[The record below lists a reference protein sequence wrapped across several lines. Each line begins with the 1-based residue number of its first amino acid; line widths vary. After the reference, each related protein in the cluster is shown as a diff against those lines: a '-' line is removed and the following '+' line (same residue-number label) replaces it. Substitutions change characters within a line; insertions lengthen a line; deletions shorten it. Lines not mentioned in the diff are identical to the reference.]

1 MRSLLLLALA
11 APVAA
16 QAAPADRRAD
26 APAGPVYA
34 DSVAPMDVSVT
45 TRLSP
50 QLEKLVEQLLRDGKA
65 TKIDGVAVFGGGDKF
80 LPGKIAATMAHRIVA
95 LEPGDPR
102 LDQRLREFADMAD
115 LTLAN
120 DNESWGLYYYI
131 AALHD
136 LHARGLL
143 ERAVRP
149 QTLATLKQRLDW
161 RRFVRPDLSLINL
174 PNNYYGVAFS
184 IARFRHLLGWEDAS
198 AGDQLLARMIDHYR
212 KYSGEY
218 GFADETE
225 GKGRFDRYSVLLIG
239 EIAHRLLETGMT
251 PSDEVK
257 AWLRKSVD
265 LLLPRFN
272 LHGEGFEY
280 GRSIGT
286 YGDTAFLEVLTAA
299 ALLKVMT
306 PVEERMAYAFSS
318 RVTARYMDFWIDPV
332 SGSVDLWGRTLWG
345 QGRRTDV
352 YRGEGRIL
360 GENFSLARQHIY
372 TNAIWNRLG
381 YRGQAPDAGF
391 ARWLDTLP
399 RSTMTWFAR
408 GVHDRGLVTIRDG
421 KRMISLP
428 IINGAEG
435 QHMNNPYFPIP
446 FSPGMLAG
454 SADATFPQLL
464 PRITLANGD
473 VLMPLAFFKDVR
485 VTRRGAVTDVRWHQ
499 TALDRMGGNDAQLD
513 TRVSIETHYRFSPGK
528 IERRDRIVPAE
539 GVKIARIDME
549 FASFSEGAAKGRSGV
564 QFARGAVTRFAT
576 TGYGACD
583 AHLATDPVYRAPT
596 GPFATVVTCARA
608 GQAMPLRTLETS
620 WALSYN
626 YD

>member
-11 APVAA
+11 APLSA
-16 QAAPADRRAD
+16 QAADRRAEI
-26 APAGPVYA
+26 PAGPVYA
-34 DSVAPMDVSVT
+34 DSVAPMDTTVT

-50 QLEKLVEQLLRDGKA
+50 QLERLVVQLLRDGKD
-65 TKIDGVAVFGGGDKF
+65 TRIDRVAVFGGGDKF

-95 LEPGDPR
+95 LEPGDPA

-115 LTLAN
+115 LTLAT

-149 QTLATLKQRLDW
+149 ATLAALRAKLDW

-212 KYSGEY
+212 KYSGDY

-251 PSDEVK
+251 PSEEVK

-306 PVEERMAYAFSS
+306 PAEERMAYAFSS

-332 SGSVDLWGRTLWG
+332 SGSVDLWGRTAWG
-345 QGRRTDV
+345 QGRRTDA

-381 YRGQAPDAGF
+381 YRGQSPDPGF

-421 KRMISLP
+421 GRMIALP
-428 IINGAEG
+428 IINGADG
-435 QHMNNPYFPIP
+435 QHLNNPYFPIP

-454 SADATFPQLL
+454 SADATFPQLV
-464 PRITLANGD
+464 PRITLADGE

-485 VTRRGAVTDVRWHQ
+485 LTRRGAVTEIRWHQ

-513 TRVSIETHYRFSPGK
+513 TRVSIVTRYRFSPGK
-528 IERRDRIVPAE
+528 IERRDRIVPAQN
-539 GVKIARIDME
+539 VRIARIDME
-549 FASFSEGAAKGRSGV
+549 FASFSDLPAKQAGAIAY
-564 QFARGAVTRFAT
+564 ARGAVKRFAA
-576 TGYGACD
+576 TGYGDCNAQP
-583 AHLATDPVYRAPT
+583 ATDPVYRAPT
-596 GPFATVVTCARA
+596 GPFATVVKCDRA
-608 GQAMPLRTLETS
+608 GAALPRGAIVTS
-620 WALSYN
+620 WSLSYN
-626 YD
+626 

>member
-1 MRSLLLLALA
+1 MRSLLLLALV
-11 APVAA
+11 APVSA
-16 QAAPADRRAD
+16 QAADRRAD
-26 APAGPVYA
+26 APTGPVYTV
-34 DSVAPMDVSVT
+34 SVAPMDTSVT
-45 TRLSP
+45 TRLIP
-50 QLEKLVEQLLRDGKA
+50 QVEALVEQLLRDGKA
-65 TKIDGVAVFGGGDKF
+65 TKIDGIAVFGGGDKF

-95 LEPGDPR
+95 LDANDPR
-102 LDQRLREFADMAD
+102 LDQRLREFADMAE

-120 DNESWGLYYYI
+120 TNDTWGLYYYI
-131 AALHD
+131 NALHD

-143 ERAVRP
+143 DRAVRP
-149 QTLATLKQRLDW
+149 ATLATLKQRLDW
-161 RRFVRPDLSLINL
+161 RTFVRPDLSLINL

-184 IARFRHLLGWEDAS
+184 IARFRHLLGWGDAS

-306 PVEERMAYAFSS
+306 PIEERMAYAFSS
-318 RVTARYMDFWIDPV
+318 RITARYMDFWIDPV
-332 SGSVDLWGRTLWG
+332 SGSVDMWGRTTWG

-352 YRGEGRIL
+352 YRGEARIL

-381 YRGQAPDAGF
+381 YRGQAPDSGF

-421 KRMISLP
+421 KRMIALP

-435 QHMNNPYFPIP
+435 QHMNNPYFPVP

-513 TRVSIETHYRFSPGK
+513 TRVSIETRYRFSPGK
-528 IERRDRIVPAE
+528 IERRDRIIPAE
-539 GVKIARIDME
+539 GTRIARVDME
-549 FASFSEGAAKGRSGV
+549 FATFSGDPVKQASAIR
-564 QFARGAVTRFAT
+564 FARGAVQRFAA
-576 TGYGACD
+576 TGYGTCA
-583 AHLATDPVYRAPT
+583 AQSASEPVYRSPT
-596 GPFATVVTCARA
+596 GPFATVVKCGRFMDETPSRA
-608 GQAMPLRTLETS
+608 IEAS
-620 WALSYN
+620 WSLSYN
-626 YD
+626 

>member
-1 MRSLLLLALA
+1 MRSLLLIALA
-11 APVAA
+11 VPVAA
-16 QAAPADRRAD
+16 QAAPADRRAA

-34 DSVAPMDVSVT
+34 ETVAPMDTSVT

-80 LPGKIAATMAHRIVA
+80 LPGKIAATMAHRVVA
-95 LEPGDPR
+95 LEPNDPR
-102 LDQRLREFADMAD
+102 LDQRLREFADMAE

-149 QTLATLKQRLDW
+149 ATLATLKQRLDW

-251 PSDEVK
+251 PGDEVK

-332 SGSVDLWGRTLWG
+332 SGSVDMWGRTHWG
-345 QGRRTDV
+345 QGRRTDA
-352 YRGEGRIL
+352 YRGEARIL

-391 ARWLDTLP
+391 ERWLDTLP
-399 RSTMTWFAR
+399 RSTTTWFAR

-421 KRMISLP
+421 NRMISLP

-454 SADATFPQLL
+454 SADTTFPQLL

-513 TRVSIETHYRFSPGK
+513 TRVAIETHYRFSPGR
-528 IERRDRIVPAE
+528 IERRDRIVAAE

-549 FASFSEGAAKGRSGV
+549 FASFSDAPTQRPGAVG
-564 QFARGAVTRFAT
+564 FARGAVKRFAT
-576 TGYGACD
+576 IGYGACD
-583 AHLATDPVYRAPT
+583 AQPASDPVYRAPV
-596 GPFATVVTCARA
+596 GPFATVVKCTRA
-608 GQAMPLRTLETS
+608 QGEMPSGAITTS
-620 WALSYN
+620 WTLSYN

>member
-16 QAAPADRRAD
+16 QADPVDRRAD
-26 APAGPVYA
+26 APAGPVYT
-34 DSVAPMDVSVT
+34 DSVAPMDTSVT

-65 TKIDGVAVFGGGDKF
+65 TKVDGIAVFGGGDKF

-95 LEPGDPR
+95 LEPNDPR

-149 QTLATLKQRLDW
+149 ATLATLKQRLDW

-318 RVTARYMDFWIDPV
+318 RITARYMGFWIDPV
-332 SGSVDLWGRTLWG
+332 SGSVDMWGRTAWG
-345 QGRRTDV
+345 EGRRTDV
-352 YRGEGRIL
+352 YRGEARIL

-421 KRMISLP
+421 KRMIALP

-435 QHMNNPYFPIP
+435 QHMNNPYFPVP

-454 SADATFPQLL
+454 SADASFPQLL
-464 PRITLANGD
+464 PRITLDNGD

-539 GVKIARIDME
+539 GVRIARIDME
-549 FASFSEGAAKGRSGV
+549 FASFSDAPAERSGAV
-564 QFARGAVTRFAT
+564 AFARGAVKRFAT
-576 TGYGACD
+576 TGYGGCD
-583 AHLATDPVYRAPT
+583 AQPATDPVYRAPT
-596 GPFATVVTCARA
+596 GPFETVVKCSRA
-608 GQAMPLRTLETS
+608 GDALPSGRIDAHWT
-620 WALSYN
+620 LSYN
-626 YD
+626 

>member
-1 MRSLLLLALA
+1 
-11 APVAA
+11 
-16 QAAPADRRAD
+16 
-26 APAGPVYA
+26 
-34 DSVAPMDVSVT
+34 
-45 TRLSP
+45 
-50 QLEKLVEQLLRDGKA
+50 
-65 TKIDGVAVFGGGDKF
+65 
-80 LPGKIAATMAHRIVA
+80 MAHRIVA
-95 LEPGDPR
+95 LDANDPR
-102 LDQRLREFADMAD
+102 LDQRLREFADMAE

-131 AALHD
+131 NALHD

-149 QTLATLKQRLDW
+149 ATLATLRQRLDW

-265 LLLPRFN
+265 LLLLRFN

-332 SGSVDLWGRTLWG
+332 SGSVDMWGRTAWG
-345 QGRRTDV
+345 AGAAHRCLSRRSAHPGGEFQPRAPAYLHQRDLEPARLSRSGARSGIRALVGHAAALDHDLVRARAARSRAGDDPRRQSDDLVADHQRGRGAAYEQPLFPDPLLARHARRVGGRGLPAAAAARHPGRRHRADAARLLQGCAGDAAW
-352 YRGEGRIL
+352 RGD
-360 GENFSLARQHIY
+360 
-372 TNAIWNRLG
+372 
-381 YRGQAPDAGF
+381 RGPLAPD
-391 ARWLDTLP
+391 
-399 RSTMTWFAR
+399 
-408 GVHDRGLVTIRDG
+408 
-421 KRMISLP
+421 
-428 IINGAEG
+428 
-435 QHMNNPYFPIP
+435 
-446 FSPGMLAG
+446 
-454 SADATFPQLL
+454 
-464 PRITLANGD
+464 
-473 VLMPLAFFKDVR
+473 
-485 VTRRGAVTDVRWHQ
+485 
-499 TALDRMGGNDAQLD
+499 
-513 TRVSIETHYRFSPGK
+513 
-528 IERRDRIVPAE
+528 
-539 GVKIARIDME
+539 
-549 FASFSEGAAKGRSGV
+549 
-564 QFARGAVTRFAT
+564 
-576 TGYGACD
+576 
-583 AHLATDPVYRAPT
+583 
-596 GPFATVVTCARA
+596 CARPDG
-608 GQAMPLRTLETS
+608 GQ
-620 WALSYN
+620 
-626 YD
+626 

>member
-11 APVAA
+11 VPVSAH
-16 QAAPADRRAD
+16 AAPADRRAD

-34 DSVAPMDVSVT
+34 DTVAPMDTSVT

-50 QLEKLVEQLLRDGKA
+50 QLERLVEQLLRDGRD
-65 TKIDGVAVFGGGDKF
+65 TKVDGIAVFGGGDRF

-95 LEPGDPR
+95 LEPNDPR

-149 QTLATLKQRLDW
+149 ATLATLRQRLDW

-332 SGSVDLWGRTLWG
+332 SGSVDMWGRTAWG

-352 YRGEGRIL
+352 YRGEARIL

-421 KRMISLP
+421 ARMISLP

-435 QHMNNPYFPIP
+435 QHMNNPYFPVP

-454 SADATFPQLL
+454 SADASFPQLL
-464 PRITLANGD
+464 PRITLADGE

-528 IERRDRIVPAE
+528 IERSDRIVPAE
-539 GVKIARIDME
+539 GVRIARIDME
-549 FASFSEGAAKGRSGV
+549 FASFSDAPMQRSGAV
-564 QFARGAVTRFAT
+564 AFARGAVKRFAT

-583 AHLATDPVYRAPT
+583 AQPATDPVYRAPT
-596 GPFATVVTCARA
+596 GPFATVVKCARSGDA
-608 GQAMPLRTLETS
+608 LPSGRIDAHWT
-620 WALSYN
+620 LSYN
-626 YD
+626 

>member
-11 APVAA
+11 APLSA
-16 QAAPADRRAD
+16 QAADRAE
-26 APAGPVYA
+26 APAGPIYA
-34 DSVAPMDVSVT
+34 EAVKPMDTSVT
-45 TRLSP
+45 TRLMP
-50 QLEKLVEQLLRDGKA
+50 QVEKLVEQLLRDGKA
-65 TKIDGVAVFGGGDKF
+65 TKVDGVAVFGGGDKF

-95 LEPGDPR
+95 LDANDPR

-120 DNESWGLYYYI
+120 TNDSWGLYYYI
-131 AALHD
+131 NALHD

-149 QTLATLKQRLDW
+149 ATLAALKQKLDW
-161 RRFVRPDLSLINL
+161 RTFVRPDLSLINL

-332 SGSVDLWGRTLWG
+332 SGSVDMWGRTTWG

-352 YRGEGRIL
+352 YRGEARIL

-381 YRGQAPDAGF
+381 YRGQAPDPGF

-408 GVHDRGLVTIRDG
+408 GLHDRGLVTIRDR

-485 VTRRGAVTDVRWHQ
+485 VTRRGAVTEVSWHQ
-499 TALDRMGGNDAQLD
+499 TALDRMGANDAQLD
-513 TRVSIETHYRFSPGK
+513 TRVAIKTRYRFSPGK
-528 IERRDRIVPAE
+528 IERRDQIVPAD
-539 GVKIARIDME
+539 GVQIARVDME
-549 FASFSEGAAKGRSGV
+549 FATFSGEPAKQGGV
-564 QFARGAVTRFAT
+564 VRFADGAVRRFAAN
-576 TGYGACD
+576 GYGECTPQA
-583 AHLATDPVYRAPT
+583 ATDPVYRSPT
-596 GPFATVVTCARA
+596 GPFTTVVKCGRPTGETASRVIEA
-608 GQAMPLRTLETS
+608 GWS
-620 WALSYN
+620 LSYN
-626 YD
+626 

>member
-11 APVAA
+11 VPVSAH
-16 QAAPADRRAD
+16 AAPADRRAD
-26 APAGPVYA
+26 TPAGPVYA
-34 DSVAPMDVSVT
+34 DTVAPMDTSVT

-50 QLEKLVEQLLRDGKA
+50 QLEKLVEQLLRDGRD

-95 LEPGDPR
+95 LEPNDPR

-120 DNESWGLYYYI
+120 ENESWGLYYYI

-149 QTLATLKQRLDW
+149 ATLATLRQRLDW

-198 AGDQLLARMIDHYR
+198 AGDELLARMIDHYR

-332 SGSVDLWGRTLWG
+332 SGSVDMWGRTAWG

-352 YRGEGRIL
+352 YRGEARIL

-381 YRGQAPDAGF
+381 YRGQAPDPGF

-421 KRMISLP
+421 KRMIALP

-464 PRITLANGD
+464 PRITLDNGD

-513 TRVSIETHYRFSPGK
+513 TRVSVETHYRFSPGK
-528 IERRDRIVPAE
+528 IERSDRIVPAE
-539 GVKIARIDME
+539 GVRIARIDME
-549 FASFSEGAAKGRSGV
+549 FASFSDAPTQRSGAV
-564 QFARGAVTRFAT
+564 AFARGAVKRFAT
-576 TGYGACD
+576 TGYGGCD
-583 AHLATDPVYRAPT
+583 AQPAIDPVYRAPT
-596 GPFATVVTCARA
+596 GPFATVVKCARSGDA
-608 GQAMPLRTLETS
+608 LPSGRIDAHWT
-620 WALSYN
+620 LSYN
-626 YD
+626 

>member
-1 MRSLLLLALA
+1 MRSLLSLALA
-11 APVAA
+11 IPVAA
-16 QAAPADRRAD
+16 QATPVDRRAD
-26 APAGPVYA
+26 APAGPIYTDA
-34 DSVAPMDVSVT
+34 VAPMDTTVT
-45 TRLSP
+45 TRLTP
-50 QLEKLVEQLLRDGKA
+50 QVEALVEQLLRDGKA
-65 TKIDGVAVFGGGDKF
+65 TKIDGIAVFGGGDKF

-95 LEPGDPR
+95 LDANDPR
-102 LDQRLREFADMAD
+102 LDQRLREFADLAE

-131 AALHD
+131 NALHD

-143 ERAVRP
+143 DRAVRP
-149 QTLATLKQRLDW
+149 ETLATLKQRLDW

-332 SGSVDLWGRTLWG
+332 SGSVDMWGRTGWG

-352 YRGEGRIL
+352 YRGEARIL

-381 YRGQAPDAGF
+381 YRGQAPDPGF

-408 GVHDRGLVTIRDG
+408 GLHDRGLVTIRDG
-421 KRMISLP
+421 KRMIALP

-435 QHMNNPYFPIP
+435 QHMNNPYFPTP

-485 VTRRGAVTDVRWHQ
+485 VTRRGAVTEISWHQ
-499 TALDRMGGNDAQLD
+499 TSLDRMGGNDAQLD
-513 TRVSIETHYRFSPGK
+513 TRVSIETRYRFSPGK

-539 GVKIARIDME
+539 GVQIARVDIE
-549 FASFSEGAAKGRSGV
+549 FATFSGDPVKQPGGV
-564 QFARGAVTRFAT
+564 RFTRGAVQRFSA
-576 TGYGACD
+576 TGYGECA
-583 AHLATDPVYRAPT
+583 AQTATDSVYRSPT
-596 GPFATVVTCARA
+596 GPFATVVKCGRFIGETPSRA
-608 GQAMPLRTLETS
+608 IEAGWS
-620 WALSYN
+620 LSYN
-626 YD
+626 

>member
-16 QAAPADRRAD
+16 QAAPVDRRAEI
-26 APAGPVYA
+26 PAGPIYA
-34 DSVAPMDVSVT
+34 DSVAPMDTSVT

-50 QLEKLVEQLLRDGKA
+50 QLERLVEQLLRDGRD
-65 TKIDGVAVFGGGDKF
+65 TKVDGIAVFGGGDRF

-95 LEPGDPR
+95 LDANDPR

-120 DNESWGLYYYI
+120 ENESWGLYYYI

-149 QTLATLKQRLDW
+149 ATLAALRAKLDW

-198 AGDQLLARMIDHYR
+198 TGDQLLARMIDHYR

-332 SGSVDLWGRTLWG
+332 SGSVDMWGRTHWG

-352 YRGEGRIL
+352 YRGEARIL

-381 YRGQAPDAGF
+381 YRGQVPDAGF

-421 KRMISLP
+421 KRMIALP

-464 PRITLANGD
+464 PRITLDNGD

-513 TRVSIETHYRFSPGK
+513 TRVSIETHYRFSPGR

-539 GVKIARIDME
+539 GVRIARIDME
-549 FASFSEGAAKGRSGV
+549 FASFSDAATQRSGAIA
-564 QFARGAVTRFAT
+564 FSRGAVKRFAT
-576 TGYGACD
+576 TGYGTCD
-583 AHLATDPVYRAPT
+583 AQPATDPVYRAPT
-596 GPFATVVTCARA
+596 GPFATVVKCART
-608 GQAMPLRTLETS
+608 GRDMPARAVEAS

>member
-1 MRSLLLLALA
+1 MSLIVLALA
-11 APVAA
+11 GAVSAAPV
-16 QAAPADRRAD
+16 PVDRRAD

-34 DSVAPMDVSVT
+34 DSVAPMDATVT
-45 TRLSP
+45 TRLMP
-50 QLEKLVEQLLRDGKA
+50 QVEALVEQLLRDGTA
-65 TKIDGVAVFGGGDKF
+65 TKIDGVAVFGGSDRF

-95 LEPGDPR
+95 LDPNDPR

-131 AALHD
+131 NALHD

-143 ERAVRP
+143 DRAVRP
-149 QTLATLKQRLDW
+149 ATLATLKQRLDW

-318 RVTARYMDFWIDPV
+318 RVSARYMDFWVDPV
-332 SGSVDLWGRTLWG
+332 SGSVDLWGRTAWG

-381 YRGQAPDAGF
+381 YRGQAPDPGF

-446 FSPGMLAG
+446 FSPGLLAG

-485 VTRRGAVTDVRWHQ
+485 VTRRGAVTEISWHQ

-513 TRVSIETHYRFSPGK
+513 TRVSIETRYRFSPGK
-528 IERRDRIVPAE
+528 IERRDRIVPAD
-539 GVKIARIDME
+539 GVRIARIDME
-549 FASFSEGAAKGRSGV
+549 FASFSGVPVQRAGAV
-564 QFARGAVTRFAT
+564 TFARGAVKHFAA
-576 TGYGACD
+576 TGYGAC
-583 AHLATDPVYRAPT
+583 AAQPATDPVYRAPT
-596 GPFATVVTCARA
+596 GPFATVVKCARA
-608 GQAMPLRTLETS
+608 GEDMPLGTVEAH

-626 YD
+626 